1 MTLRNLL
8 EPFDKYFLYL
18 MIVHCLILIFID
30 TREFNKNNNKSNAQK
45 SRTLGY
51 SFLGLS
57 IMMFLLKIFLK

>member
-30 TREFNKNNNKSNAQK
+30 TGEFNKNNNKSNAQK